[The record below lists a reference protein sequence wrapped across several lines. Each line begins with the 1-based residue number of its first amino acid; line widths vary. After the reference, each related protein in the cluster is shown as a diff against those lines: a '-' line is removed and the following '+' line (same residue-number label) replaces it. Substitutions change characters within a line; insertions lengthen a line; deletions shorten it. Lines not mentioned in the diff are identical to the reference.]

1 MESTNNNNVV
11 TMIIK
16 PDDVFGDEVEPV
28 LDVGR
33 QHADHGAGNVL
44 FANIPSR
51 WAETEATLQLE
62 NYWMSNSVQWQ

>member
-1 MESTNNNNVV
+1 
-11 TMIIK
+11 MIIK
-16 PDDVFGDEVEPV
+16 PDDVFGNEMEPV

-44 FANIPSR
+44 FVNIPSR

-62 NYWMSNSVQWQ
+62 KNEINKSVPWRYKVKRN